1 MRSRAVV
8 FRQVSLG
15 LAVYGPEA
23 GPQGSSRA
31 LGQTGTPGPCAV
43 VFRQVSFEL
52 VACGCLRP
60 KTEHD
65 KQYFLSVPLLC
76 LWKP

>member
-31 LGQTGTPGPCAV
+31 LGPSQDPSALRCGIQAG
-43 VFRQVSFEL
+43 VF
-52 VACGCLRP
+52 
-60 KTEHD
+60 
-65 KQYFLSVPLLC
+65 
-76 LWKP
+76 